1 MILSRPSQIDLV
13 HLDMRVRAA
22 IGEIPRKQ
30 NNHRSEDADD
40 MKLDLQLP
48 PVNYP
53 LESPSYMAA
62 TDTRISMLESQ
73 LQGVCKVM
81 RRLSAE

>member
-1 MILSRPSQIDLV
+1 
-13 HLDMRVRAA
+13 MRIRAA
-22 IGEIPRKQ
+22 IEEMPRKE

-40 MKLDLQLP
+40 MKLNLQLP

-53 LESPSYMAA
+53 VESPSYMAA
-62 TDTRISMLESQ
+62 TDARISILESE
-73 LQGVCKVM
+73 LREVWKVM

>member
-13 HLDMRVRAA
+13 HLDMRIRAA
-22 IGEIPRKQ
+22 IEEIPRKQ

>member
-1 MILSRPSQIDLV
+1 MILSRPSQVDLV
-13 HLDMRVRAA
+13 HLDMRIRAA
-22 IGEIPRKQ
+22 IEEIPRKQ
-30 NNHRSEDADD
+30 NKHRSEDADD

-53 LESPSYMAA
+53 LESPSYMAV
-62 TDTRISMLESQ
+62 TDTRISFLESQ
-73 LQGVCKVM
+73 LQEVLKVL